1 MNMQNI
7 YTIGH
12 GSRTI
17 EEFISLL
24 KRYQVKYVLD
34 VRSKPYSK
42 YFTHFNKEELKTALK
57 QECITYGFMG
67 DTLGG
72 RPSDV
77 SCYNNEGKVDYE
89 AVKTKS
95 FFLEGINRLK
105 KAYQDGYRVA
115 LMCSESKPCE
125 CHRSKLIGTSLTEN
139 NIYLNHIDEKGNL
152 KDQEEVMDELR
163 IGFPETDLFGQSVLT
178 SSRRAYL

>member
-1 MNMQNI
+1 MQNI

>member
-1 MNMQNI
+1 MQNI

-24 KRYQVKYVLD
+24 KLYQIKYVLD
-34 VRSKPYSK
+34 VRSMPYSK
-42 YFTHFNKEELKTALK
+42 YFSHFNRENLKTALK
-57 QECITYGFMG
+57 QEDITYGFMG

-77 SCYNNEGKVDYE
+77 TCYNSEGKVDYE

-105 KAYQDGYRVA
+105 NAYREGYRVA

-125 CHRSKLIGTSLTEN
+125 CHRSKLIGTTLTDI
-139 NIYLNHIDEKGNL
+139 NIYLNHIDEKGDL

-163 IGFPETDLFGQSVLT
+163 VGFPETDLFGQSVLT

>member
-1 MNMQNI
+1 MQSI

-24 KRYQVKYVLD
+24 KKYQVKYVLD

-42 YFTHFNKEELKTALK
+42 YFTHFNKEELKSALN

-105 KAYQDGYRVA
+105 KAYQDGYRLA
-115 LMCSESKPCE
+115 LMCSESRPCE

-152 KDQEEVMDELR
+152 KDQKEVMDELR
-163 IGFPETDLFGQSVLT
+163 MGFPETDLFGQSVLT